1 MFFLFRVTG
10 YFLYRCLYSCK
21 MHEYTTHVNGYSF
34 RLSCESLA
42 FGVLFQNT
50 SFACT
55 MLTVS
60 AKKISFDCK
69 KRESTLTTANFKS
82 KFHFNASFAC
92 KSVLNRNGFIKL
104 CLQND
109 FIWCQNCYKQ
119 LYETVTAVI
128 FRPWKH
134 LRKDRSNFPSSWKL
148 IYCGF
153 KPWKIKKSVLSK
165 NFSSFNGT
173 L

>member
-1 MFFLFRVTG
+1 MFFLFGVKGT
-10 YFLYRCLYSCK
+10 FLYRCLHSLSVFPAEILHSCK
-21 MHEYTTHVNGYSF
+21 THESTTHVNGYSF
-34 RLSCESLA
+34 RLSCESLV

-109 FIWCQNCYKQ
+109 FI
-119 LYETVTAVI
+119 
-128 FRPWKH
+128 
-134 LRKDRSNFPSSWKL
+134 
-148 IYCGF
+148 
-153 KPWKIKKSVLSK
+153 
-165 NFSSFNGT
+165 
-173 L
+173 